1 MALNH
6 AIFTHLA
13 ASTESTEFPST
24 PLFQSLCLS
33 MTLALDG
40 MLAVQGGGKKQK
52 VKPTLRKAAIV
63 RTRRVIRNNYRLI
76 PSIFDTVF
84 DAYDAQGERI
94 IPMLGVIF
102 AVSLRLKVIAKKTN
116 DGEPTQ
122 PLAERYT
129 SAQKDKLFSLYL
141 EKVMSSKTVVPRR
154 IYTSIDDL
162 WTSNMVSEEAIKEK
176 VLPLADKMLIR
187 SPEVVL
193 PSELASADIA
203 GFHSRLSLSTL
214 PHRLHLVS
222 GFIVCDSCPSRF
234 GNCLGIKVVK
244 ARYEIGRT
252 RSRQSAGAQTERHCK
267 GAPHDRNLGS
277 SQGRKD
283 DERR

>member
-1 MALNH
+1 MTLNH
-6 AIFTHLA
+6 AIFSHLA
-13 ASTESTEFPST
+13 ASTESSEFPST

-76 PSIFDTVF
+76 PSIFDTVY
-84 DAYDAQGERI
+84 DAYETHGERV

-102 AVSLRLKVIAKKTN
+102 AVSLRLKVIAKKTE

-122 PLAERYT
+122 PLADRYT
-129 SAQKDKLFSLYL
+129 SAQKDKLFNLYL
-141 EKVMSSKTVVPRR
+141 EKVVSSKTAVSKR
-154 IYTSIDDL
+154 IYTSMDDL
-162 WTSNMVSEEAIKEK
+162 WNSNMISEEAIKEK

-193 PSELASADIA
+193 PSE
-203 GFHSRLSLSTL
+203 STSSTYL
-214 PHRLHLVS
+214 LV
-222 GFIVCDSCPSRF
+222 GTYGLF
-234 GNCLGIKVVK
+234 
-244 ARYEIGRT
+244 
-252 RSRQSAGAQTERHCK
+252 
-267 GAPHDRNLGS
+267 
-277 SQGRKD
+277 
-283 DERR
+283 